1 MEFDRELLEILACP
15 RCRGGL
21 EYDEAASELGCRAC
35 RLAYPVKD
43 GIADLLPESAR
54 TLAGSNNDEA

>member
-15 RCRGGL
+15 RCRQGL
-21 EYDEAASELGCRAC
+21 RYLPERSGLACEAC
-35 RLAYPVKD
+35 RLLYPIAD

-54 TLAGSNNDEA
+54 SLDATA